1 MEIPGLGKLEKDEEL
16 GWYYSASIPV
26 EVLNGQPCRF
36 VVEGYD
42 EDLQKEDFHI
52 AIKNFLSLGRTA
64 LNEAA
69 PYVFQ
74 YYEDCNSHW
83 DPEDDEFVT
92 IATPN
97 EVWRHVQFG
106 QEPSVSRRHRKDKSI
121 YISLECNCDWEQEHG
136 LQIVFRNGLK
146 VNKIGPFGSHL
157 TNADAFADDAL
168 EDVVYR
174 H

>member
-74 YYEDCNSHW
+74 YYEDCNSCW

-97 EVWRHVQFG
+97 EVWRHVQ
-106 QEPSVSRRHRKDKSI
+106 
-121 YISLECNCDWEQEHG
+121 
-136 LQIVFRNGLK
+136 
-146 VNKIGPFGSHL
+146 
-157 TNADAFADDAL
+157 
-168 EDVVYR
+168 
-174 H
+174 